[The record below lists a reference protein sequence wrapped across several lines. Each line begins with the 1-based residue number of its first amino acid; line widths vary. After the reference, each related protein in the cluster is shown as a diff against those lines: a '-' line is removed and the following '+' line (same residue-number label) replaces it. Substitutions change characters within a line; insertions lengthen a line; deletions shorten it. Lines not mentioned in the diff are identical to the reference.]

1 MSQNFVS
8 QNLVNQDIV
17 IVGAGHGG
25 AQAAASLR
33 DEGHQGA
40 ITLLG
45 AEAAWPYQRPPLSKA
60 FLKGA
65 MDEGGLPLRGQ
76 EFFREHAIDLRL
88 GVGATRID
96 RAARRV
102 HAADGWFI
110 GYDNLILA
118 TGARNR
124 VPPIVGIER
133 AGVFFLRNIADA
145 KGIKRR
151 LHGAERVVVIGAG
164 FIGLEIA
171 ATARALGK
179 ATTVVEVADR
189 PMSRALSNPMS
200 AFFRRAH
207 EGFGATFRFGVGASE
222 IGGGLDGRAAFV
234 TLSDGARLD
243 ADLVIVGAGVL
254 AEDALAAEAG
264 LMCKNGIVVDAHLRT
279 SDERIFA
286 LGDCAAFPDPT
297 GLGHIRLE
305 SVQNAVDQARAIA
318 RTVVGK
324 GEPYRALPWFWSD
337 QGDLK
342 LQIAGLSVG
351 ADLWATRGD
360 PETRAFSTFGYRA
373 GKLASVESV
382 NRGGDHLAARRILS
396 AGLSP
401 TPEQVADPA
410 FDLRKLA
417 LSVDT
422 RSQ

>member
-1 MSQNFVS
+1 MNEG
-8 QNLVNQDIV
+8 IV

-33 DEGHQGA
+33 EEGYQGPV
-40 ITLLG
+40 TLLS
-45 AEAAWPYQRPPLSKA
+45 AETEWPYQRPPLSKA
-60 FLKGA
+60 YLKGA
-65 MDEGGLPLRGQ
+65 MDEAGLPLRGPS
-76 EFFREHAIDLRL
+76 FFDDHGVALLL

-96 RAARRV
+96 REARRV
-102 HAADGWFI
+102 HAADGRAFA
-110 GYDNLILA
+110 YDRLILA

-124 VPPIVGIER
+124 VPPIAGIER
-133 AGVFFLRNIADA
+133 SGVFFLRAIADA
-145 KGIKRR
+145 KGIKGR
-151 LHGAERVVVIGAG
+151 LEAAERVVVIGAG

-179 ATTVVEVADR
+179 TTTIVEIADR
-189 PMSRALSNPMS
+189 PMSRALSAPMS

-207 EGFGATFRFGVGASE
+207 EGFGATFRFGVGAAAV
-222 IGGGLDGRAAFV
+222 GGGADGQAAFV
-234 TLSDGARLD
+234 ALSDGARLD

-254 AEDALAAEAG
+254 AEDTLAAEAG
-264 LMCKNGIVVDAHLRT
+264 LICKNGIVVDAHLRT

-286 LGDCAAFPDPT
+286 LGDCASFPDPT
-297 GLGHIRLE
+297 GLGVIRLE

-324 GEPYRALPWFWSD
+324 EEPYRALPWFWSD

-342 LQIAGLSVG
+342 LQIAGLSIG
-351 ADLWATRGD
+351 ADHWATRGD

-373 GKLASVESV
+373 GRLAAVESV
-382 NRGGDHLAARRILS
+382 NRGGDHQAARRILS

-410 FDLRKLA
+410 FDLRKFA
-417 LSVDT
+417 LSI
-422 RSQ
+422 

>member
-1 MSQNFVS
+1 VS
-8 QNLVNQDIV
+8 ESIV

-33 DEGHQGA
+33 EEGHQGPV
-40 ITLLG
+40 TLLS
-45 AEAAWPYQRPPLSKA
+45 AETEWPYQRPPLSKA
-60 FLKGA
+60 YLKGA
-65 MDEGGLPLRGQ
+65 MDELGLPLRGQ
-76 EFFREHAIDLRL
+76 SFFQEHGIDLLL
-88 GVGATRID
+88 GVGAQRID

-102 HAADGWFI
+102 HASDGRAFS
-110 GYDNLILA
+110 YDRLVLA

-133 AGVFFLRNIADA
+133 AGVFFLRAIADA
-145 KGIKRR
+145 KEIKQR
-151 LHGAERVVVIGAG
+151 LEAAQRVVVIGAG

-179 ATTVVEVADR
+179 TTTIVEIAER
-189 PMSRALSNPMS
+189 PMSRALSAPMS

-207 EGFGATFRFGVGASE
+207 EGFGAAFRFGVGATA
-222 IGGGLDGRAAFV
+222 IGGGADGRAAFV
-234 TLSDGARLD
+234 ALSDGARLD

-264 LMCKNGIVVDAHLRT
+264 LICKNGIVVDSHLRT
-279 SDERIFA
+279 SDESIFA
-286 LGDCAAFPDPT
+286 LGDCASFPDPT

-318 RTVVGK
+318 RTIVGK

-342 LQIAGLSVG
+342 LQIAGLSIG
-351 ADLWATRGD
+351 ADHWATRGD
-360 PETRAFSTFGYRA
+360 PESRAFSTFGYRA
-373 GKLASVESV
+373 GKLAAVESV
-382 NRGGDHLAARRILS
+382 NRGGDHQAARRILS

-401 TPEQVADPA
+401 TPEQVSDPA
-410 FDLRKLA
+410 FDLRKFA
-417 LSVDT
+417 LSI
-422 RSQ
+422 